1 MADDV
6 PVNSE
11 KNGQKLE
18 ENKAEEENASSKKMT
33 VHVKTPK
40 EKESFQVDED
50 CSVKDFKELIRKNS
64 QENQTNCVSFSQGK
78 L

>member
-6 PVNSE
+6 PVNSS
-11 KNGQKLE
+11 KNEQKSE
-18 ENKAEEENASSKKMT
+18 ENKSDDESASSKKIT

-50 CSVKDFKELIRKNS
+50 CSIKDVRKI
-64 QENQTNCVSFSQGK
+64 EFF
-78 L
+78 